1 MITRFSVLPDER
13 RLMLGIDKSNLFE
26 AGYVYEAIDILDT
39 IVIRKVGKY
48 ALQPTG
54 QPSENSDNNEVIYYG
69 YHLLT
74 QPEFNKMCESTAEK
88 LNKDNDIPATTK

>member
-13 RLMLGIDKSNLFE
+13 RLLLGIDKANLFE
-26 AGYVYEAIDILDT
+26 AGYVYEATDVLDT

-48 ALQPTG
+48 ALPPKG
-54 QPSENSDNNEVIYYG
+54 PSPSENSDNNDIIYYG

-74 QPEFNKMCESTAEK
+74 EKEFADMVEK
-88 LNKDNDIPATTK
+88 QIKERNEQR